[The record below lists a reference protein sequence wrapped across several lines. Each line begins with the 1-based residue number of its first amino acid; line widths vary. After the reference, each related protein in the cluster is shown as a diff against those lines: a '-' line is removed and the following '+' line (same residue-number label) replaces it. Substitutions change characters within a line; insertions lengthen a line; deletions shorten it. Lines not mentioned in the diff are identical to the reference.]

1 MNDGRVRI
9 LSVDGGGI
17 RGIIPATVLAD
28 LERRA
33 QRPVAELFDL
43 VAETSTGGLIALAL
57 TRRGEDDGPRWSAAD
72 VLDLYLREGPRI
84 FSRSLWQRVSSVG
97 GLADEK
103 YSNATLREVL
113 DTYLG
118 DARLADALADVLVCA
133 YDIERRDPFFF
144 KSTRAVEDPDR
155 DYAIAD
161 AAVATASAPTYF
173 EPVVVRS
180 AAGTESALIDG
191 GVFAVNPAMCAY
203 AEAHRDGAAPDVLLV
218 SLGTGELTRPI
229 PFEEAK
235 DWGLLEWARPLIDVV
250 FDGSS
255 DVVDYQLR
263 QLVGA
268 SFHRFQV
275 TLDTGSDDLDDA
287 SASNMRLLR
296 EKGDQLV
303 AEHDAELDELVAEL
317 SG

>member
-1 MNDGRVRI
+1 MSDGRVRI

-17 RGIIPATVLAD
+17 RGIVPATVLAD

-43 VAETSTGGLIALAL
+43 VA
-57 TRRGEDDGPRWSAAD
+57 R
-72 VLDLYLREGPRI
+72 
-84 FSRSLWQRVSSVG
+84 
-97 GLADEK
+97 
-103 YSNATLREVL
+103 AT
-113 DTYLG
+113 
-118 DARLADALADVLVCA
+118 
-133 YDIERRDPFFF
+133 
-144 KSTRAVEDPDR
+144 EDPDR

-161 AAVATASAPTYF
+161 AALATASAPTYF

-180 AAGTESALIDG
+180 AAGTYSALIDG

-203 AEAHRDGAAPDVLLV
+203 AEARRGGAAPDVLLV
-218 SLGTGELTRPI
+218 SLGTGQLTRPI

-263 QLVGA
+263 QLLGA

-303 AEHDAELDELVAEL
+303 AEHDAELDELVAQL
-317 SG
+317 TG